1 MFQEGMR
8 NIRLELL
15 DIMDRID
22 VIAKDK
28 TITEQQR
35 TDAIAARDFIYV
47 GYTRVKQC
55 LENKKGV
62 QIEYE

>member
-8 NIRLELL
+8 NIRLELI

-22 VIAKDK
+22 AIAKDK
-28 TITEQQR
+28 TITDQQR
-35 TDAIAARDFIYV
+35 KDAIAARDFIYV

-55 LENKKGV
+55 LEDKK
-62 QIEYE
+62 

>member
-8 NIRLELL
+8 NIRLELI

-47 GYTRVKQC
+47 GYVRVKQC
-55 LENKKGV
+55 LEDKK
-62 QIEYE
+62 

>member
-8 NIRLELL
+8 NIRLELI

-22 VIAKDK
+22 AIAKDK
-28 TITEQQR
+28 TITDQQR

-47 GYTRVKQC
+47 GYVRVKQC
-55 LENKKGV
+55 LEDKK
-62 QIEYE
+62 

>member
-1 MFQEGMR
+1 MFTEGMR
-8 NIRLELL
+8 NIRLELI

-22 VIAKDK
+22 AIAKDK
-28 TITEQQR
+28 TITDQQR

-55 LENKKGV
+55 LEDKK
-62 QIEYE
+62 

>member
-8 NIRLELL
+8 NIRLELI
-15 DIMDRID
+15 DMMDRID

-28 TITEQQR
+28 TITDQQR

-55 LENKKGV
+55 LEDKK
-62 QIEYE
+62 